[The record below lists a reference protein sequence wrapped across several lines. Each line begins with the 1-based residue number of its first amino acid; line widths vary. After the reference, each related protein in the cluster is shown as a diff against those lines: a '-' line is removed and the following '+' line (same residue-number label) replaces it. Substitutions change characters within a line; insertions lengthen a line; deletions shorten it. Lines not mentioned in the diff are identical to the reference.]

1 MAFPTFLPSG
11 ALHPDLVNN
20 SPFVKYVDGDAA
32 EQSAGT
38 EARGA
43 KVHGMDDSPQKIV
56 QKGRTDV
63 IDLSD
68 RFTRHHGT
76 EPDGKKVIY
85 NRPSS
90 GLIVETI
97 NPAIT
102 TAEDANRSAAAGG
115 PTHGFFYR
123 STDFLLDAAKE
134 YAALGEDEVFYH
146 RNIADV
152 NFVRDALDFF
162 TDGNYS
168 QSDVS
173 AVQEQITGGVR
184 ELAQQ
189 LKNGENP
196 DLNKLQSKLTIGG
209 ADVTVS
215 QLMDMQK
222 VGKEMSN
229 ALSDISSGSLNAQN
243 IQSFANM
250 GIAKAVGT
258 QYGNSRGQIGKLFS
272 TAIDRMYE
280 KSVALVQRADD
291 WGRTT
296 GQSGYTSCTQNAVK
310 TELGI
315 SELFSKMDTSSTTNL
330 AKSFANTLSQA
341 RTLVQQHCNQY
352 GLLTSHVGLASATDG
367 LMKQFQTW
375 MSKL

>member
-20 SPFVKYVDGDAA
+20 SAFVKYVDGDAA

-43 KVHGMDDSPQKIV
+43 KVHGMDDSPQMIV

-146 RNIADV
+146 RNI
-152 NFVRDALDFF
+152 
-162 TDGNYS
+162 
-168 QSDVS
+168 
-173 AVQEQITGGVR
+173 
-184 ELAQQ
+184 
-189 LKNGENP
+189 P
-196 DLNKLQSKLTIGG
+196 
-209 ADVTVS
+209 
-215 QLMDMQK
+215 M
-222 VGKEMSN
+222 
-229 ALSDISSGSLNAQN
+229 
-243 IQSFANM
+243 
-250 GIAKAVGT
+250 
-258 QYGNSRGQIGKLFS
+258 
-272 TAIDRMYE
+272 
-280 KSVALVQRADD
+280 
-291 WGRTT
+291 
-296 GQSGYTSCTQNAVK
+296 
-310 TELGI
+310 
-315 SELFSKMDTSSTTNL
+315 
-330 AKSFANTLSQA
+330 
-341 RTLVQQHCNQY
+341 
-352 GLLTSHVGLASATDG
+352 
-367 LMKQFQTW
+367 
-375 MSKL
+375 

>member
-1 MAFPTFLPSG
+1 
-11 ALHPDLVNN
+11 
-20 SPFVKYVDGDAA
+20 
-32 EQSAGT
+32 
-38 EARGA
+38 
-43 KVHGMDDSPQKIV
+43 MDDSPQKIV

-173 AVQEQITGGVR
+173 AVQEQITGVVR

-229 ALSDISSGSLNAQN
+229 AFSDISSGSLNEKGVAQ
-243 IQSFANM
+243 
-250 GIAKAVGT
+250 
-258 QYGNSRGQIGKLFS
+258 
-272 TAIDRMYE
+272 
-280 KSVALVQRADD
+280 VQRADD
-291 WGRTT
+291 WGRAANH
-296 GQSGYTSCTQNAVK
+296 SSYTSCTQNAVK
-310 TELGI
+310 TELSI
-315 SELFSKMDTSSTTNL
+315 SELFSKMDTSSMVNL
-330 AKSFANTLSQA
+330 AKSFTDTLSQA

-352 GLLTSHVGLASATDG
+352 GLLTSRVGLAGATDS